1 MQWGLIGVNVGVFA
15 QPEQAVSLATA
26 AETAGFDS
34 LWTFEHVVVPLQ
46 YRSRYPYSPSGTA
59 PGLEKA
65 SMSDPLVWLAY
76 VAAGTTT
83 IGLGTG
89 VLILPLRNPVVLAK
103 EVASL
108 DALSG
113 GRVRLGVG
121 VGWLEEEYQAVGVP
135 FTRRGARVDD
145 SVAAMRALWSSD
157 DASHDSEF
165 TSFSNVRARPRPA
178 GGTVHVAIGG
188 HSETAAR
195 RAGRLGD
202 GWFAAI
208 DAASIAALGL
218 PGALERFVGLIELMR
233 RTAEDHARD
242 PDAIEVSLLTGMVP
256 PADAVERLEDYG
268 VHRMVLFVPTAD
280 SAAVE
285 PAIFGLAQRV
295 GLG

>member
-1 MQWGLIGVNVGVFA
+1 MQWGLIGVNVGIFA

-26 AETAGFDS
+26 AEAAGFDS

-46 YRSRYPYSPSGTA
+46 YQSRYPYSPSGTA
-59 PGLEKA
+59 PGLENA
-65 SMSDPLVWLAY
+65 AMSDPLVWLAY

-83 IGLGTG
+83 IALGTG

-121 VGWLEEEYQAVGVP
+121 VGWLEEEYHAVGVP

-145 SVAAMRALWSSD
+145 SIAAMRALWNSD
-157 DASHDSEF
+157 DASHHSEF

-178 GGTVHVAIGG
+178 GGAVHVAIGG

-218 PGALERFVGLIELMR
+218 PGALERFVGLIEVMR
-233 RTAEDHARD
+233 RTAEDHVRD
-242 PDAIEVSLLTGMVP
+242 PDAIEVSLLTGLVP
-256 PADAVERLEDYG
+256 PTDAVERLEAYG

-280 SAAVE
+280 PVAVE

-295 GLG
+295 GLR